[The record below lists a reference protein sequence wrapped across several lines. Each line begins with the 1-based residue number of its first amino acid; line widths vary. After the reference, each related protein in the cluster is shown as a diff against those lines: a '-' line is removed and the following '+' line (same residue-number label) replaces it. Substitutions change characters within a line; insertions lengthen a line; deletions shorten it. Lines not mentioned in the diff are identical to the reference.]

1 MEFYLR
7 HEVKL
12 NTQTWFARVPTEANL
27 SDWPSHLCR
36 HELLNDDTDCSET
49 ALDKFRSLSDF
60 VNEHVGL
67 HEQDRG
73 RANRSTPIRKR
84 SVES

>member
-1 MEFYLR
+1 MEFYLQR
-7 HEVKL
+7 EVEL

-27 SDWPSHLCR
+27 SDWPSRLCR
-36 HELLNDDTDCSET
+36 HELLKDDTDCSET

-60 VNEHVGL
+60 VIEHVGL
-67 HEQDRG
+67 DEQNRG
-73 RANRSTPIRKR
+73 ITNRSSPIRKR